1 MDTACQAGR
10 FPGAQQDLGTDIPD
24 LDLFDAAAGADKDIE
39 TIDNEIQGLGPPENA
54 MQLRVARLCMDC
66 EELHDQ
72 QQCPLCASESFAYVS
87 RWVPVRER
95 RFRPRGPDSSAADQ
109 GPSQAQPAQKSRTAT
124 YGVLGLALAGVAG
137 WWWKNRKRIEDAAE
151 RGAGELK

>member
-1 MDTACQAGR
+1 
-10 FPGAQQDLGTDIPD
+10 
-24 LDLFDAAAGADKDIE
+24 
-39 TIDNEIQGLGPPENA
+39 

-72 QQCPLCASESFAYVS
+72 RQCPVCASESFAYVS

-95 RFRPRGPDSSAADQ
+95 RFRPRTPAPAAPEQ
-109 GPSQAQPAQKSRTAT
+109 PSTKGRNAA
-124 YGVLGLALAGVAG
+124 YGVVGLAVAGVAG
-137 WWWKNRKRIEDAAE
+137 WLWRSRRQLESASE

>member
-1 MDTACQAGR
+1 
-10 FPGAQQDLGTDIPD
+10 
-24 LDLFDAAAGADKDIE
+24 
-39 TIDNEIQGLGPPENA
+39 

-72 QQCPLCASESFAYVS
+72 QQCPVCASESFAYVS

-95 RFRPRGPDSSAADQ
+95 RFQPRAPTAPAPQ
-109 GPSQAQPAQKSRTAT
+109 QAPSRTAT
-124 YGVLGLALAGVAG
+124 YGALGLAIAGVAG
-137 WWWKNRKRIEDAAE
+137 WWWKNRQRLEAAGE

>member
-1 MDTACQAGR
+1 
-10 FPGAQQDLGTDIPD
+10 
-24 LDLFDAAAGADKDIE
+24 
-39 TIDNEIQGLGPPENA
+39 
-54 MQLRVARLCMDC
+54 MDC

-95 RFRPRGPDSSAADQ
+95 RFQPRPPGSSGGGDQSSSAAV
-109 GPSQAQPAQKSRTAT
+109 QPAQKNRTAT
-124 YGVLGLALAGVAG
+124 YGVMGLALAGVAG

>member
-1 MDTACQAGR
+1 
-10 FPGAQQDLGTDIPD
+10 
-24 LDLFDAAAGADKDIE
+24 
-39 TIDNEIQGLGPPENA
+39 

-72 QQCPLCASESFAYVS
+72 NQCPVCASESFAYVS

-95 RFRPRGPDSSAADQ
+95 RFKPRTPAPAPAEAAPPTSK
-109 GPSQAQPAQKSRTAT
+109 GRTAA
-124 YGVLGLALAGVAG
+124 YGVLGLAMAGVAG
-137 WWWKNRKRIEDAAE
+137 WWWKNRQRLESVSE